1 MRLNG
6 EGERPMTDILYL
18 AIAILAVNTILIIS
32 VAVVVI
38 REIRAFRRTQNQLI
52 IEIIIGG
59 MATQEDKINLLLHDR
74 GYTNET
80 INDWINAQRKST

>member
-18 AIAILAVNTILIIS
+18 AIAILANTILIIS